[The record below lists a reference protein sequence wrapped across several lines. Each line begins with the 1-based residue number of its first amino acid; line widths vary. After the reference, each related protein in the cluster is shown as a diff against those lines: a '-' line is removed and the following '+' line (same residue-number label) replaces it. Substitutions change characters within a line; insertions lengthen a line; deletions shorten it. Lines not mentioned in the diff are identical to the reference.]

1 MRIVVY
7 GEDWIGTLPQLLTS
21 DLRLRGHTVEHFD
34 FTAIM
39 PGIRS
44 RSIFER
50 IKRRG
55 LFRLYVAQ
63 IRSKFSNCVNE
74 FKPEIVIISKGLHLD
89 RRTIETIKC
98 SGAFV
103 VNWNPDDFFN
113 MKNSSADLIA
123 AIPEYDLIVS
133 AREHL
138 FPRYTDV
145 GAKSTLFLDWYYVP
159 ELHYPRNLP
168 LSYNVTFVGSWS
180 PFREE
185 FISKVDSPVSIW
197 GGGWEK
203 SSVVFRKKHDYRN
216 AVLSQK
222 EMSAVFNQSRF
233 NLNLLT
239 RENSD
244 YTNLRL
250 FEVTASGGL
259 LMTERNSHASSLFN
273 ESEDVL
279 MFNSPQD
286 FNYAIKSSIDFD
298 KVALSGNLKITGGKN
313 KFSDRVDSLLYAATS
328 I

>member
-1 MRIVVY
+1 MRIAVY

-21 DLRLRGHTVEHFD
+21 DLRRRGHTVEHFD
-34 FTAIM
+34 FTTIL

-63 IRSKFSNCVNE
+63 IRSKFSHCVNE
-74 FKPEIVIISKGLHLD
+74 FNPDVVIISKGLHLD
-89 RRTIETIKC
+89 RSTIETIKR

-138 FPRYTDV
+138 FPRYTNV

-168 LSYNVTFVGSWS
+168 ISYNVTFVGSWS

-185 FISKVDSPVSIW
+185 FISKLDSPVSIW

-203 SSVVFRKKHDYRN
+203 SSINFRKKHDFRN
-216 AVLSQK
+216 AVLSQD

-259 LMTERNSHASSLFN
+259 LMTERNSHAKALLSEFHQALMFDNVGEFN
-273 ESEDVL
+273 EL
-279 MFNSPQD
+279 
-286 FNYAIKSSIDFD
+286 IKSSHDFD
-298 KVALSGNLKITGGKN
+298 RIADEGRLVITN
-313 KFSDRVDSLLYAATS
+313 SRNTFADRVDSLLAE
-328 I
+328 IN